1 MCDETLSNILERSR
15 ISLKNR
21 TLDFSI
27 QLNTLQ
33 KIFQMRP
40 KFLTD
45 SDINFLVRLLKQ
57 SDTSEADY
65 INICQFFIQC
75 LSHEKLI
82 DKIVSSQLFNSISNI
97 SRFNNDD
104 HLENCRFY
112 SKNARNSSQLLWL
125 WTLEVVNI
133 AIHYMLNK
141 NHKEIM
147 VYIIKFI
154 KKYFKRFIMILSYKF
169 AETKNDPKNTDEMNF
184 QVHHK
189 TYAYLQELEKM
200 ISILNQLYTITTEWR
215 NSAKSQFETIFYLLT
230 NCTIKII
237 CGNSPLVISENFIPK
252 SQLEKISYEIIL
264 SQKSC

>member
-104 HLENCRFY
+104 HLENCRF
-112 SKNARNSSQLLWL
+112 
-125 WTLEVVNI
+125 
-133 AIHYMLNK
+133 
-141 NHKEIM
+141 
-147 VYIIKFI
+147 
-154 KKYFKRFIMILSYKF
+154 
-169 AETKNDPKNTDEMNF
+169 
-184 QVHHK
+184 
-189 TYAYLQELEKM
+189 
-200 ISILNQLYTITTEWR
+200 
-215 NSAKSQFETIFYLLT
+215 
-230 NCTIKII
+230 
-237 CGNSPLVISENFIPK
+237 
-252 SQLEKISYEIIL
+252 
-264 SQKSC
+264 